1 MDASRTGS
9 PAKASIPPAGTGAVT
24 LIDEMMGAYLL
35 GQGNGMRLYVMGR
48 HFGADDA
55 LPDEAFLGLSRTAN
69 ARAFVIGHMVRRF
82 GGDSSRWPLAVRFF
96 IHG

>member
-1 MDASRTGS
+1 MDVSHSSKPAQGVPSR
-9 PAKASIPPAGTGAVT
+9 PGTETVI
-24 LIDEMMGAYLL
+24 LIDEMMGAYLF
-35 GQGNGMRLYVMGR
+35 GEGTGMRLHVEGR
-48 HFGADDA
+48 QFAADDA
-55 LPDEAFLGLSRTAN
+55 LPDEAFQGLNRTGN